1 MGSCVSAHSKSSSS
15 AAAIPPSPV
24 KERAAAGEA
33 PVGIGGLLK
42 SQWSPGPRSTASFR
56 EYGSKEDVFF
66 DSKPWLESDCEDDF
80 FSVNGDFT
88 PSRGSTPSRGNTP
101 IHPSL
106 FRGTQLVKNAP
117 QDKAPVLVPEPSPT
131 SKKKKLAELFRDSLR
146 EQEDVADH
154 DASAHKA
161 MAEAKA
167 EAKPTILDVLPISD
181 QGTPSISKPT
191 FMCSGERTPNGD
203 HVMEEQKPVRTVTCC
218 LPRLSSYGGFTE
230 RNKKM
235 SSAITVHD

>member
-1 MGSCVSAHSKSSSS
+1 M
-15 AAAIPPSPV
+15 
-24 KERAAAGEA
+24 
-33 PVGIGGLLK
+33 
-42 SQWSPGPRSTASFR
+42 
-56 EYGSKEDVFF
+56 
-66 DSKPWLESDCEDDF
+66 F
-80 FSVNGDFT
+80 FSVVNGDFT

-117 QDKAPVLVPEPSPT
+117 RDKAPVLVPKPSPT
-131 SKKKKLAELFRDSLR
+131 SKKKKLAELFRDSLTD
-146 EQEDVADH
+146 QEDVADH

-161 MAEAKA
+161 MAEEKA
-167 EAKPTILDVLPISD
+167 EAKPTILDVLLISD
-181 QGTPSISKPT
+181 QGTPST

>member
-1 MGSCVSAHSKSSSS
+1 M
-15 AAAIPPSPV
+15 
-24 KERAAAGEA
+24 
-33 PVGIGGLLK
+33 LK
-42 SQWSPGPRSTASFR
+42 SESFF
-56 EYGSKEDVFF
+56 VFF
-66 DSKPWLESDCEDDF
+66 L
-80 FSVNGDFT
+80 DFT

-117 QDKAPVLVPEPSPT
+117 KDKAPVLVPEPSPT

-161 MAEAKA
+161 MAKEKA
-167 EAKPTILDVLPISD
+167 EAKPTVLDVLPISD

-203 HVMEEQKPVRTVTCC
+203 HVMEERKPLERDL
-218 LPRLSSYGGFTE
+218 LPPSIVFIRRFYRE
-230 RNKKM
+230 E
-235 SSAITVHD
+235 